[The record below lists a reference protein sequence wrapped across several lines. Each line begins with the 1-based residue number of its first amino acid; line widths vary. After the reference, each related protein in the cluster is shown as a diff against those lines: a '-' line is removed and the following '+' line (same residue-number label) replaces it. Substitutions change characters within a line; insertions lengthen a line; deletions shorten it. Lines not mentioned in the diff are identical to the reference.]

1 MEQTPGS
8 GFYLGDQRIE
18 PARCAILTA
27 AGEIR
32 VEPRVMDVLVL
43 MVSHAGEVVTR
54 EEFIKSVW
62 NGTFVT
68 DEVLSRCI
76 YRLRQTL
83 GDDSRNPRYIETVSK
98 RGYRLIAPV
107 ENADTVAEPAP
118 EPVDMPPEST
128 TQHQLLPAPERHSLV
143 TWKPLYWI
151 VPAIAV
157 CFSVVAYLFL
167 LCRWPATGGGA
178 GYLCRRGE

>member
-54 EEFIKSVW
+54 EEFLQSVW

-68 DEVLSRCI
+68 DEELSRCI

-107 ENADTVAEPAP
+107 ENADTVAESAP
-118 EPVDMPPEST
+118 EPADIPPESSA
-128 TQHQLLPAPERHSLV
+128 QQLLLPAPERHSLA
-143 TWKPLYWI
+143 TWKQLM
-151 VPAIAV
+151 
-157 CFSVVAYLFL
+157 
-167 LCRWPATGGGA
+167 LC
-178 GYLCRRGE
+178 C

>member
-1 MEQTPGS
+1 MDHPFES
-8 GFYLGDQRIE
+8 VYYLGDQRIE
-18 PARCAILTA
+18 PARCVILTA

-43 MVSHAGEVVTR
+43 MVTHAGQVVTR
-54 EEFIKSVW
+54 EEFINSVW

-107 ENADTVAEPAP
+107 ENAAMVAESAP
-118 EPVDMPPEST
+118 GIR
-128 TQHQLLPAPERHSLV
+128 QHTSGVHLHSN
-143 TWKPLYWI
+143 
-151 VPAIAV
+151 
-157 CFSVVAYLFL
+157 C
-167 LCRWPATGGGA
+167 
-178 GYLCRRGE
+178 